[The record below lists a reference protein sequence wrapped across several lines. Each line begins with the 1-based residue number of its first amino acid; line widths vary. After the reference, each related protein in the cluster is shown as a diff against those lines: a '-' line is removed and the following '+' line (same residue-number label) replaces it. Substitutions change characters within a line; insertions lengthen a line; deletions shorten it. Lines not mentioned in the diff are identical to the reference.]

1 MSGGGAVD
9 HPLLKEPVI
18 DPLNLI
24 LLVVVGIIFYR
35 LKNVLGLR
43 NDTDPDQPSDRY
55 GFHRDALREASEE
68 PVETKRAAP
77 ETPHLRVVES
87 QPDDASPLPS
97 GETPGETSGET
108 PGETSGEAE
117 TDFSGAP
124 EDEGLNGR
132 GLARLC
138 ELDPAFDE
146 KAFIGGAQSAYQMI
160 LTAFAEADRATLQDL
175 LSPPV
180 YEGFAGA
187 IAAREAAGETLTTE
201 ISRMARPVIDDVVI
215 TDGLVQI
222 TVRFVADI
230 RTSINGAE
238 TDVAK
243 TEDLW
248 TFDRQLDSPS
258 PNWLLS
264 ATQTVS

>member
-1 MSGGGAVD
+1 
-9 HPLLKEPVI
+9 LLKEPVI

-97 GETPGETSGET
+97 GETSGE
-108 PGETSGEAE
+108 PE

>member
-68 PVETKRAAP
+68 PVEAKRAAP

-87 QPDDASPLPS
+87 QPDDASSLSSGEAS
-97 GETPGETSGET
+97 GET
-108 PGETSGEAE
+108 E

>member
-1 MSGGGAVD
+1 M
-9 HPLLKEPVI
+9 LKEPVI

-87 QPDDASPLPS
+87 QPDDASSLSSGEAS
-97 GETPGETSGET
+97 GET
-108 PGETSGEAE
+108 E

>member
-24 LLVVVGIIFYR
+24 LLVVVAIIFYR

-68 PVETKRAAP
+68 PVEAKRAAP

-97 GETPGETSGET
+97 GETS
-108 PGETSGEAE
+108 GETSGEAE

-187 IAAREAAGETLTTE
+187 ITAREAAGETLTTE

>member
-1 MSGGGAVD
+1 MRIYYSLCERFVSRGEID
-9 HPLLKEPVI
+9 HSLLKEPVI

-24 LLVVVGIIFYR
+24 LLVVVAIIFYR

-55 GFHRDALREASEE
+55 GFHRDALREASQE
-68 PVETKRAAP
+68 PPDTKRAAP
-77 ETPHLRVVES
+77 ETPHLRVVEN
-87 QPDDASPLPS
+87 QPDDAP
-97 GETPGETSGET
+97 
-108 PGETSGEAE
+108 AE
-117 TDFSGAP
+117 NLDEIATDISGAP

-138 ELDPAFDE
+138 ALDPAFDE
-146 KAFIGGAQSAYQMI
+146 KAFIAGAQSAYQMI
-160 LTAFAEADRATLQDL
+160 LTAFAEADRATLEDL

>member
-87 QPDDASPLPS
+87 QPDDASSLS
-97 GETPGETSGET
+97 
-108 PGETSGEAE
+108 SGEASGE
-117 TDFSGAP
+117 ASAETATDFSGAP